1 MAMPPQRDHRIALT
15 AAATLTKRY
24 RDQSPG
30 AVHAGMFPR
39 DVFDRILAQT
49 GCAGIRI
56 YYGRDDTGGLAL
68 VLVGIDA
75 NGNDMTAGELDEFQF
90 PCPPYCDDGGSVL
103 NG

>member
-1 MAMPPQRDHRIALT
+1 MPPQRDHRIPLAAAAALT
-15 AAATLTKRY
+15 RRFREQDPKAER
-24 RDQSPG
+24 
-30 AVHAGMFPR
+30 AGMFPR
-39 DVFDRILAQT
+39 EVYDRILAQK

-56 YYGRDDTGGLAL
+56 YYGRDENGKMAL

-90 PCPPYCDDGGSVL
+90 PCPPFCTDGGGSVL